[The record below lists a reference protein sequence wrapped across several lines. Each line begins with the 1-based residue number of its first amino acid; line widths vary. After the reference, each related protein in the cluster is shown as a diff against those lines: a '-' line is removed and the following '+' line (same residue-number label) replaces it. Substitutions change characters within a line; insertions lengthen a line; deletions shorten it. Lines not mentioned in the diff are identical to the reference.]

1 MKTAKIDWYR
11 NVDLNAALPFTTSGG
26 GFVAPDYKG
35 PARILENQTRG
46 FNGFTTWAEIVR
58 IGVGLFCSLSPP
70 RSFAL
75 PGINLVTDKGIGVV
89 GEEVT

>member
-26 GFVAPDYKG
+26 GLCSNG
-35 PARILENQTRG
+35 LHRPAEFLENQTRG

-58 IGVGLFCSLSPP
+58 IGVGLFCSLSPL

-75 PGINLVTDKGIGVV
+75 LDSNLVTDKRIGII
-89 GEEVT
+89 GEEIT